1 MPQGSK
7 FNDHVLNNITSSDI
21 IRTMLSVNV
30 NINNKRDCEGQGES
44 TIP

>member
-21 IRTMLSVNV
+21 IRTLMLRRN
-30 NINNKRDCEGQGES
+30 CEGQGES